1 MDAGEDYTQLMSLA
15 TIYAY
20 SKQQKKSIEEYLSIN
35 HDSQDR
41 QVLKQLST
49 LISEE
54 YDKLF
59 VQKPK
64 PEQPKVVKPTEP
76 NTINKEREM
85 YFEVLEK
92 LKALIELKP
101 DWLEK
106 RIGRTS
112 YEDEL
117 ACLTRLRELEYNQGN
132 SKYDTFFDYLKA
144 NHYIQDVL
152 KCEKYIDQEIA
163 WIKNRPK
170 KPVKEDDL
178 QAMIDSMQLEEEKAE
193 PL

>member
-1 MDAGEDYTQLMSLA
+1 
-15 TIYAY
+15 
-20 SKQQKKSIEEYLSIN
+20 
-35 HDSQDR
+35 
-41 QVLKQLST
+41 
-49 LISEE
+49 
-54 YDKLF
+54 
-59 VQKPK
+59 
-64 PEQPKVVKPTEP
+64 
-76 NTINKEREM
+76 M

-117 ACLTRLRELEYNQGN
+117 ACLTRLLELEYNQVN

-152 KCEKYIDQEIA
+152 KCEKYID
-163 WIKNRPK
+163 
-170 KPVKEDDL
+170 
-178 QAMIDSMQLEEEKAE
+178 
-193 PL
+193 

>member
-54 YDKLF
+54 YDKMF

-64 PEQPKVVKPTEP
+64 LEQP

-85 YFEVLEK
+85 YSEVLEK

-106 RIGRTS
+106 RISRFS
-112 YEDEL
+112 YEDKSEFE
-117 ACLTRLRELEYNQGN
+117 CLTELR
-132 SKYDTFFDYLKA
+132 TLK
-144 NHYIQDVL
+144 
-152 KCEKYIDQEIA
+152 
-163 WIKNRPK
+163 
-170 KPVKEDDL
+170 
-178 QAMIDSMQLEEEKAE
+178 
-193 PL
+193 